1 MNPEAVTRL
10 NSSLHDSEVKVGLD
24 QLIGR
29 KKEERW
35 AMTGQGQTKGD
46 YGIDAPL
53 FIRNLM
59 IAAVV
64 CLISALLILAELLG
78 TTIGNFIGSVLL
90 IFFLAFSVAAACMIW
105 SSKIGK
111 YREREKILDLVPI
124 EGNETVL
131 DVGCGRGLLLNSAA
145 RRLFAGEAVGID
157 IWKKEDQSGN
167 DPDVTRANAEAEG
180 VADRIEILS
189 SDMREIPFRSNHFDI
204 VVSNIAIHNLHSRE
218 DREADLREILR
229 VLKPG
234 GRIVISDI
242 RNTAEYAGYFASV
255 GVEGIQKVGPH
266 YGMFPPVRIVAGLL
280 RSAS

>member
-1 MNPEAVTRL
+1 
-10 NSSLHDSEVKVGLD
+10 
-24 QLIGR
+24 
-29 KKEERW
+29 
-35 AMTGQGQTKGD
+35 MTDQGQTKGD

-53 FIRNLM
+53 FIRNLT

-64 CLISALLILAELLG
+64 CLISALLVLAELLG

-90 IFFLAFSVAAACMIW
+90 ICFLAFSIAVGYMVW

-111 YREREKILDLVPI
+111 YREREKILDLVFM
-124 EGNETVL
+124 EGNETIL

-145 RRLFAGEAVGID
+145 RHLITGEAVGID

-189 SDMREIPFRSNHFDI
+189 SDMRNMPFRSNHFDI

-218 DREADLREILR
+218 DRKTALHEIIR

-234 GRIVISDI
+234 GRIAISDFS
-242 RNTAEYAGYFASV
+242 NMTEYYGYFASM
-255 GVEGIQKVGPH
+255 GVEDVQTVGPH
-266 YGMFPPVRIVAGLL
+266 YRMFPPVRIITGRKPRV
-280 RSAS
+280 S

>member
-1 MNPEAVTRL
+1 LNPEAVTRL
-10 NSSLHDSEVKVGLD
+10 NSSLHNGEVKVGLD

-90 IFFLAFSVAAACMIW
+90 IFFLAFSVAAAYMIW

-111 YREREKILDLVPI
+111 YTEREKILDLASL
-124 EGNETVL
+124 EGNEAVL
-131 DVGCGRGLLLNSAA
+131 DVGCGRGLLLNAA
-145 RRLFAGEAVGID
+145 AQRLFAGEAVGID

-167 DPDVTRANAEAEG
+167 DPDVTRANAKAEG
-180 VADRIEILS
+180 VADRIKILS
-189 SDMREIPFRSNHFDI
+189 SDMRQMPFRSNHFDM
-204 VVSNIAIHNLHSRE
+204 VVSNIAIHNLHNRG
-218 DREADLREILR
+218 DREAALHEIIR

-234 GRIVISDI
+234 GRIAISDI
-242 RNTAEYAGYFASV
+242 RNMTEYVGYFTNM
-255 GVEGIQKVGPH
+255 GLEDIQTFGPD
-266 YGMFPPVRIVAGLL
+266 YRMFPPVRIIIGRKA
-280 RSAS
+280 RS

>member
-1 MNPEAVTRL
+1 MTE
-10 NSSLHDSEVKVGLD
+10 EGL
-24 QLIGR
+24 G
-29 KKEERW
+29 
-35 AMTGQGQTKGD
+35 KGD

-53 FIRNLM
+53 FIRNLI
-59 IAAVV
+59 IAAFV
-64 CLISALLILAELLG
+64 CLIAALFVLAGLIG
-78 TTIGNFIGSVLL
+78 TTIGDFIGSVLL
-90 IFFLAFSVAAACMIW
+90 ISFLTSSIAAGYMVW

-124 EGNETVL
+124 EGNETLL

-218 DREADLREILR
+218 DREAALREILR

-234 GRIVISDI
+234 GRIAISDI
-242 RNTAEYAGYFASV
+242 RNTTEYVGCLASMRV
-255 GVEGIQKVGPH
+255 DDIQTVGPH
-266 YGMFPPVRIVAGLL
+266 YGMFPPVRIVTG
-280 RSAS
+280 RKPGS